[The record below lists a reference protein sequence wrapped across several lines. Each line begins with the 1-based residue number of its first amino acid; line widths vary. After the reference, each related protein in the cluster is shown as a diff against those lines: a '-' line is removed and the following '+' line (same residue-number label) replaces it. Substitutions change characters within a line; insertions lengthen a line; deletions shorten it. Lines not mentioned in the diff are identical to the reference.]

1 MTNIKVFASPNTEI
15 MNNWEG
21 WNGNILWE
29 ICWQREG
36 EQMQSKLVTRPPN
49 GWRDPILNEFLPE
62 DVIQAL
68 IKKYGLGG

>member
-1 MTNIKVFASPNTEI
+1 MTNIKVFATPNNQIYATC
-15 MNNWEG
+15 
-21 WNGNILWE
+21 NITLWE

-36 EQMQSKLVTRPPN
+36 EQMYSKLVTRPPN

-68 IKKYGLGG
+68 IKKYGLGS

>member
-15 MNNWEG
+15 MSS
-21 WNGNILWE
+21 GNILWE

-36 EQMQSKLVTRPPN
+36 EQMYSKLVTRPPN
-49 GWRDPILNEFLPE
+49 GWQDPILNEFLPE

-68 IKKYGLGG
+68 IKKYGLSG

>member
-15 MNNWEG
+15 MNSG
-21 WNGNILWE
+21 IILWE

-36 EQMQSKLVTRPPN
+36 EQMYSKLITRPPN
-49 GWRDPILNEFLPE
+49 GWRDPIFNEFLPE

>member
-15 MNNWEG
+15 MNSR
-21 WNGNILWE
+21 NILWE

-36 EQMQSKLVTRPPN
+36 EQMQSKLLTRPPN

-68 IKKYGLGG
+68 IKKYGLSG